1 MKPQR
6 NAPCPCG
13 SGKKW
18 KRCCYLRQHE
28 TQVAK
33 AIAEANQHAIVEN
46 VERRRLDRKPR
57 SKAALL
63 SLLALASKP

>member
-18 KRCCYLRQHE
+18 KRCCNLRKHE
-28 TQVAK
+28 THVAR

-46 VERRRLDRKPR
+46 VERRRLDRNPR

-63 SLLALASKP
+63 SLLALASRP